1 MDKSNHFFG
10 QSVLGQLICYI
21 PSTLVSQV
29 VKQTKA
35 DYYCKRFKTSDHLI
49 SMLFS
54 VFSNCTSLR
63 EVAGAMLGLSGK
75 TKHFQLN
82 HIPRKSTLSDANRK
96 RSHLV
101 FEKIY
106 QKLLVHYQ
114 GVLSDSRQTYS
125 WMNSLDIID
134 STTISLFKDILKCVG
149 RNPIDGKRKGG
160 IKVHTLINMQE
171 QVPKLV
177 WFSAATTH
185 DHEFLKHIQL
195 SKNRIAVFDKGYNDY
210 AMFASLCDNDNFFVT
225 RLKDNAKYFSVSES
239 DIPETTDHGVVKDE
253 LIELQVK
260 ENNHVV
266 KTIQLRRVAYW
277 DDTTKRCFE
286 FLTNLFDMDAG
297 HIALIYKQR
306 WQIELLF
313 KQLKQNFPLKYFLGD
328 NDNAIK
334 IQIWST
340 LIVNLLLTVIKRK
353 LKKKWAFS
361 NIVSFCRLHLFNYI
375 HLLNFLEN
383 PEKDWRK
390 KSNNKTELLL
400 FDP

>member
-10 QSVLGQLICYI
+10 QSVLGQLICYL

-35 DYYCKRFKTSDHLI
+35 DYYCKRFKTSDYLI

-75 TKHFQLN
+75 TKHFQLK

-134 STTISLFKDILKCVG
+134 STTIGLFKDILKCVG

-239 DIPETTDHGVVKDE
+239 DIPEITDHGVVKDE

-277 DDTTKRCFE
+277 DDTTKKCFE

-375 HLLNFLEN
+375 HLLNFLGN

-390 KSNNKTELLL
+390 NSNNKTELLL